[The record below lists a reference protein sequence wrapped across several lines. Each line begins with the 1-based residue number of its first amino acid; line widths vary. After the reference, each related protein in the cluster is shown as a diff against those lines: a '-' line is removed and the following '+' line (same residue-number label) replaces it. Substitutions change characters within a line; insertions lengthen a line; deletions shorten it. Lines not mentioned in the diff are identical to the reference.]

1 MGQVGREL
9 RGIASIKQMDYK
21 TVFAIIA
28 VVIGFVS
35 YIPYF
40 KDIFAGRTKPHMF
53 TWFIWAVLEGTA
65 FFAQLSK
72 GAGAGAWVTGT
83 TSVLCLSVFVTSLS
97 RGEKNITFG
106 DKLSLAGAML
116 GIILWYFSRDALTA
130 VILISITDFLGFIPT
145 FRKSFFKPYEETA
158 KLYVM
163 STIKLTFALFAL
175 KSFNVTTALYPSSL
189 ILVNAAF
196 VIMTVIRRKSIKL

>member
-1 MGQVGREL
+1 
-9 RGIASIKQMDYK
+9 MDYK

-28 VVIGFVS
+28 IAIGFVS

-40 KDIFAGRTKPHMF
+40 KDTFAGRTKPHMF

-65 FFAQLSK
+65 FFAQASK

-83 TSVLCLSVFVTSLS
+83 TSILCVSVFLVSLS
-97 RGEKNITFG
+97 RGEKKITFG
-106 DKLSLAGAML
+106 DKLSLAGAVL
-116 GIILWYFSRDALTA
+116 GVVLWYFSRNALTA
-130 VILISITDFLGFIPT
+130 VILVSITDFFGFIPT
-145 FRKSFFKPYEETA
+145 FRKSYFKPYEETV

-163 STIKLTFALFAL
+163 SAIKLIFALLAL
-175 KSFNVTTALYPSSL
+175 KSFNLTTALYPASL

-196 VIMTVIRRKSIKL
+196 VIMTVIRRKSLKL

>member
-1 MGQVGREL
+1 M
-9 RGIASIKQMDYK
+9 IDCK

-28 VVIGFVS
+28 VAIGFVS

-65 FFAQLSK
+65 FFAQASK

-83 TSVLCLSVFVTSLS
+83 TSILCLSVFVTSLS
-97 RGEKNITFG
+97 RGEKDITTS
-106 DKLSLAGAML
+106 DKLSLGGAIL
-116 GIILWYFSRDALTA
+116 GIVLWYFSKNALTA

-145 FRKSFFKPYEETA
+145 FKKSYFKPYEETA

-163 STIKLTFALFAL
+163 SVIKLIFALFAL
-175 KSFNVTTALYPSSL
+175 KFFNLTTALYPASL
-189 ILVNAAF
+189 VLVNTAF
-196 VIMTVIRRKSIKL
+196 VIMTVIRRKSLKISKP